1 MTTSHQDLTKEARAI
16 LVEKGFKEDQIYED
30 FGFMDYRIDVVGW
43 SADKKIAIECGYS
56 DSKKLKD
63 LEKFF
68 DEVICLPTENY
79 SLSLT
84 SETRVLEPYERPYQ
98 EKLVG
103 IKLLLAKDDDVLI
116 EIPLSTKGLSRN
128 QLEDEMSSFEEQSN
142 RFSKL
147 FDALS
152 HETRLRMMK
161 NLLVDEDQTVTF
173 AEFMRDLDLNPKLVW
188 ENARKLTEGGFL
200 KKTGRG
206 EYSFSEFGESGFMMM
221 SLALRRVMEALE
233 ELENI

>member
-1 MTTSHQDLTKEARAI
+1 MTAGHKDLIKEAKMI
-16 LVEKGFKEDQIYED
+16 LFKKGFKEDQIYEE

-43 SADKKIAIECGYS
+43 SANKKIAVEYRYS

-68 DEVICLPTENY
+68 DEVICLPTENPT
-79 SLSLT
+79 LSLT
-84 SETRVLEPYERPYQ
+84 SETKAPEPYEKPHP

-103 IKLLLAKDDDVLI
+103 MRLLLSKNENVLI
-116 EIPLSTKGLSRN
+116 EIPLSIKDWSRK
-128 QLEDEMSSFEEQSN
+128 QLEDEMSSFEDQSN

-152 HETRLRMMK
+152 HETRLRMMN

-188 ENARKLTEGGFL
+188 ENTRKLTEGGFL

-206 EYSFSEFGESGFMMM
+206 EYRFSEFGETEFMMM
-221 SLALRRVMEALE
+221 SLALRRLMEALE
-233 ELENI
+233 EL

>member
-1 MTTSHQDLTKEARAI
+1 MIASHKNLIQKAKMI
-16 LVEKGFKEDQIYED
+16 LAAKGFKENQIYEE
-30 FGFMDYRIDVVGW
+30 FGFKDHRIDVVGW

-56 DSKKLKD
+56 DPKKLKD

-68 DEVICLPTENY
+68 DEVICLPTENH
-79 SLSLT
+79 SLPLT
-84 SETRVLEPYERPYQ
+84 SETSVLEPHEKSSQ
-98 EKLVG
+98 EKLAG
-103 IKLLLAKDDDVLI
+103 MKLLLTKDDNVLI
-116 EIPLSTKGLSRN
+116 EIPLSIKDWSRN

-188 ENARKLTEGGFL
+188 ENARKLTDGGFL
-200 KKTGRG
+200 KKTGKG
-206 EYSFSEFGESGFMMM
+206 EYSFSEFGETGFMMI
-221 SLALRRVMEALE
+221 SLALRHLMEALE
-233 ELENI
+233 EFENL

>member
-1 MTTSHQDLTKEARAI
+1 MAANHKDLITEAKNI
-16 LVEKGFKEDQIYED
+16 LNKKGFKEDQIYEE
-30 FGFMDYRIDVVGW
+30 FGFKDHRIDVVGW

-56 DSKKLKD
+56 DSKKLED

-68 DEVICLPTENY
+68 DEVICLPLETN
-79 SLSLT
+79 SLSIK
-84 SETRVLEPYERPYQ
+84 SETKAFEPHEKQ
-98 EKLVG
+98 FKGKLVG
-103 IKLLLAKDDDVLI
+103 MKLLLAKDENVLI
-116 EIPLSTKGLSRN
+116 EIPLSIKDWSKN
-128 QLEDEMSSFEEQSN
+128 QLEDELSFFEEQSN
-142 RFSKL
+142 KFSKL

-161 NLLVDEDQTVTF
+161 NLLIDDDQTITF

-206 EYSFSEFGESGFMMM
+206 EYSFSEFGEPEFMMI
-221 SLALRRVMEALE
+221 SLALRRLMEALE
-233 ELENI
+233 EFENL

>member
-1 MTTSHQDLTKEARAI
+1 MTTSHQNLIKKAKTI
-16 LVEKGFKEDQIYED
+16 LVKKGFEEDQIYEE

-43 SADKKIAIECGYS
+43 SANKKIAVECGYS
-56 DSKKLKD
+56 DSKKLKN

-68 DEVICLPTENY
+68 DEVICLPTENP
-79 SLSLT
+79 SLSST
-84 SETRVLEPYERPYQ
+84 SETKVPEPYEKPYQ
-98 EKLVG
+98 ENLVG
-103 IKLLLAKDDDVLI
+103 IKLLISKNDNVLI
-116 EIPLSTKGLSRN
+116 EIPLSTKDWSRN
-128 QLEDEMSSFEEQSN
+128 QLEDEMSSFEDQSN
-142 RFSKL
+142 KFSKL

-188 ENARKLTEGGFL
+188 ENTRKLTEGGFL

-206 EYSFSEFGESGFMMM
+206 EYSFSEFGETEFMMM
-221 SLALRRVMEALE
+221 SLALRRLMEALE

>member
-1 MTTSHQDLTKEARAI
+1 MTTSHQNLIKKAKLL
-16 LVEKGFKEDQIYED
+16 LVNKGFKEDQIYEE
-30 FGFMDYRIDVVGW
+30 FGFKDHRIDVVGW
-43 SADKKIAIECGYS
+43 SADQKIAIDCGYS
-56 DSKKLKD
+56 DSKKIKD

-68 DEVICLPTENY
+68 DEVICLPIENH

-84 SETRVLEPYERPYQ
+84 SETRALEPHKRPYQ

-103 IKLLLAKDDDVLI
+103 MKLLLAKDDNILI
-116 EIPLSTKGLSRN
+116 EIPLSTKDWSRN
-128 QLEDEMSSFEEQSN
+128 QLENEMFSFEGQSN
-142 RFSKL
+142 RFLKL

-188 ENARKLTEGGFL
+188 ENARKLIEGGFL
-200 KKTGRG
+200 MKTGRG
-206 EYSFSEFGESGFMMM
+206 EYSFSEFGETEFMMI
-221 SLALRRVMEALE
+221 SLALRRIMEALE